1 MIPEPDADVLQV
13 KLTHARRPPIPPQPL
28 RPDLRPPRRP
38 PFEVLATN
46 VVGEEATCA
55 SLAVSDGQVFLRT
68 YDALWCFG
76 AAAK

>member
-1 MIPEPDADVLQV
+1 VLRAAP
-13 KLTHARRPPIPPQPL
+13 T
-28 RPDLRPPRRP
+28 
-38 PFEVLATN
+38 FEVLATN